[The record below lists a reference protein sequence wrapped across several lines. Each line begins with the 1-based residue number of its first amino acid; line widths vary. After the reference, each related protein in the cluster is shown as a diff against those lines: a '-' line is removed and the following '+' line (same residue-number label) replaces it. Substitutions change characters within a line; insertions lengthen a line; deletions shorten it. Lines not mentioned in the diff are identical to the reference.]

1 RAAIEREGFGSLLNA
16 QVRVGDQVFG
26 TFGIGFRAP
35 HTFSDAE
42 KRLSAAL
49 AQRAGLAI
57 QNARL
62 HEESE
67 QRWQELET
75 LYRADE
81 ALHRSLRL
89 DDVLQALADV
99 APAVLRAEKC
109 SVAIWSDS
117 GDSVRVAAERGFGP
131 RARAVTPAA
140 VEARALRDR
149 FAEAEFIQAM
159 TDELPAGSELRTLYE
174 QEGIRS
180 TLAATI
186 GIAGEVFGAFAVH
199 AAERRSFD
207 AQEQRRLLALA
218 RRAGLAVQNARLYE
232 QAQQAATLE
241 ERQRLAREL
250 HDAVTQTLFSTALM
264 AEVIPELWAIDPVEA
279 QQRLAELRRLT
290 RGALA
295 EMRTLLVELRPGALT
310 ELPLADLLRQLAEAT
325 EGRRRLQVLTRA
337 EGAPRPLPAAIQ
349 VALYRTAQE
358 AINNVVKHARARR
371 VAVQLGFEPDGAVR
385 LQVSDDGCGFD
396 PEAVPAGHLGVR
408 IMRERAAA
416 IGARFQ
422 LRSQP
427 GAGSVVEVH
436 WRP

>member
-1 RAAIEREGFGSLLNA
+1 M
-16 QVRVGDQVFG
+16 
-26 TFGIGFRAP
+26 
-35 HTFSDAE
+35 
-42 KRLSAAL
+42 
-49 AQRAGLAI
+49 
-57 QNARL
+57 
-62 HEESE
+62 
-67 QRWQELET
+67 
-75 LYRADE
+75 
-81 ALHRSLRL
+81 
-89 DDVLQALADV
+89 
-99 APAVLRAEKC
+99 
-109 SVAIWSDS
+109 
-117 GDSVRVAAERGFGP
+117 
-131 RARAVTPAA
+131 
-140 VEARALRDR
+140 RDR
-149 FAEAEFIQAM
+149 FAEAEFIEAM

-174 QEGIRS
+174 QEGIGS

-186 GIAGEVFGAFAVH
+186 RIAGEVFGAFAVH
-199 AAERRSFD
+199 AAERRSFG

-264 AEVIPELWAIDPVEA
+264 AEVIPELWAIDPFEA

-325 EGRRRLQVLTRA
+325 EADAAPGRHPDGGGATGAAASGPGGALSHRPGGAEQRRQARA
-337 EGAPRPLPAAIQ
+337 GAPGRAA
-349 VALYRTAQE
+349 ARL
-358 AINNVVKHARARR
+358 RARR
-371 VAVQLGFEPDGAVR
+371 RGSPPALRRWLWVR
-385 LQVSDDGCGFD
+385 PRG
-396 PEAVPAGHLGVR
+396 VPAGHLGVG

-422 LRSQP
+422 LRSQG
-427 GAGSVVEVH
+427 GAGTVVEVH